1 MKSSSPSFN
10 EMELTIHF
18 PWLHFNPASIT
29 LKLDESIHKG
39 TYSFTKKLDCI
50 STKKSELYFYL
61 GYVRLWGNQIKKS
74 SHRCYAVQHTFIHVL
89 RNSNSGFFLVYFN
102 MNRKRNFA
110 LTISSTWAPFSTCS
124 LAICKASYS
133 LKKVKYH
140 IWSNEMQFKI
150 LRRIFHPWWVAK
162 TCESQQH
169 YNVHQY

>member
-110 LTISSTWAPFSTCS
+110 LTISRTWAPFSTCS